1 MGDEWAEQGLT
12 GAAFLVAGSAL
23 NKSFLAGLNQLIEA
37 TQGGVSGERILAN
50 IVNNQIPLSSLRNE
64 LGKVLNPGMKELNGS
79 FWESITNR
87 NLAML
92 DSSDL
97 PEKYDILTGEPIRG
111 WHPLTRAFNAFSPIQ
126 FNMDDRPGLQFL
138 TSSNYDMVASTYS
151 IPTAFGGG
159 TLQDYPRARSL
170 IQRYMGEQNLEEQL
184 IELSQRQ
191 SVKDSMAEME
201 RDMQTPDGK
210 KTDPMSYH
218 HNILIKSLMDQAK
231 QRAWARAMSDPD
243 VQEAIAEEK
252 ESVMRDVTNT
262 RDTSAVKEILTIH
275 K

>member
-1 MGDEWAEQGLT
+1 MGRAGLT

-37 TQGGVSGERILAN
+37 TQGGVSGERIIAN

-111 WHPLTRAFNAFSPIQ
+111 WHPLTRVFNAISPIQ
-126 FNMDDRPGLQFL
+126 FNMDDSCLL
-138 TSSNYDMVASTYS
+138 YTYPS
-151 IPTAFGGG
+151 P
-159 TLQDYPRARSL
+159 
-170 IQRYMGEQNLEEQL
+170 
-184 IELSQRQ
+184 
-191 SVKDSMAEME
+191 
-201 RDMQTPDGK
+201 RDMRRSRMP
-210 KTDPMSYH
+210 S
-218 HNILIKSLMDQAK
+218 
-231 QRAWARAMSDPD
+231 
-243 VQEAIAEEK
+243 
-252 ESVMRDVTNT
+252 
-262 RDTSAVKEILTIH
+262 SA
-275 K
+275 